1 MSALTSK
8 ADISRRHLNVRF
20 VPIADICTESATG
33 LQQSLRQGLGCLQKG
48 RSMRFS
54 LRPFQCDCT

>member
-20 VPIADICTESATG
+20 VPIADISFHHFIDTH
-33 LQQSLRQGLGCLQKG
+33 LQRHWYFETQ
-48 RSMRFS
+48 
-54 LRPFQCDCT
+54 

>member
-20 VPIADICTESATG
+20 VPIADIPTFI
-33 LQQSLRQGLGCLQKG
+33 
-48 RSMRFS
+48 RSVAPLISTYRHPAAMAA
-54 LRPFQCDCT
+54 

>member
-20 VPIADICTESATG
+20 VPIADSAR
-33 LQQSLRQGLGCLQKG
+33 LDHSSQ
-48 RSMRFS
+48 
-54 LRPFQCDCT
+54 

>member
-20 VPIADICTESATG
+20 VPIADMTTAGQRVQPVSCSAARS
-33 LQQSLRQGLGCLQKG
+33 QYLGPQRMLPMQPVAADK
-48 RSMRFS
+48 
-54 LRPFQCDCT
+54 